1 MATEET
7 KVSTFNSGIG
17 QETAIKLIET
27 GAIILGLSFATTV
40 AVTQWISFEELIACE
55 KWDDWVWSMQFTN
68 QFGFALLVAMTTL
81 IFICGMVQEEAWWS
95 FHWVLVPEIIIALPF
110 YMAVHLLL
118 MQFLTKH
125 SECQRDNYIHEL
137 KGDGLSPKQLLDDAE
152 DADTSGYGDVVGPIA
167 WYLFCL
173 PLVLYQLGGTIF
185 VNWRVKKAKTE
196 AAGQGEAEMQVMN
209 DPPAE

>member
-125 SECQRDNYIHEL
+125 SEC
-137 KGDGLSPKQLLDDAE
+137 
-152 DADTSGYGDVVGPIA
+152 
-167 WYLFCL
+167 
-173 PLVLYQLGGTIF
+173 
-185 VNWRVKKAKTE
+185 
-196 AAGQGEAEMQVMN
+196 
-209 DPPAE
+209 